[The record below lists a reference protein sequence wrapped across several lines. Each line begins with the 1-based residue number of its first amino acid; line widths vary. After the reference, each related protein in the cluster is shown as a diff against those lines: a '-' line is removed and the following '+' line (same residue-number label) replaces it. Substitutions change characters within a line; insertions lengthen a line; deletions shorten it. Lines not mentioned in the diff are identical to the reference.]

1 MTILKQLANLKDVT
15 PSEEVL
21 IAYINQH
28 RKEVLM
34 MTPQSLSEASFVSV
48 ATVYRLLGKLGIS
61 SFSDLK
67 VALAYTITNQ
77 HTSVDPNYPVDLE
90 DNLQTSVAKMTSLY
104 QQTLEETISLLSE
117 EALKSSVE
125 LLLQAETIDIYAA
138 SANLHFARN
147 FKFQLQEIGTLVNV
161 PDEDYVQ
168 RLSAANSTKDH
179 VAIVVSYGGRGQ
191 TTQEVVKLLT
201 KNQTPIILVTSTQN
215 NPLVSEAREVL
226 FLASDENH
234 YNKISSFSTRF
245 SLLML
250 FDLLYTGYFNHNGE
264 ENRRFKLTNYQKM
277 NQQLK

>member
-1 MTILKQLANLKDVT
+1 MTILKQLANLKEVT

-21 IAYINQH
+21 ITYIKQH
-28 RKEVLM
+28 RKEVLT

-67 VALAYTITNQ
+67 VALASTITNQ
-77 HTSVDPNYPVDLE
+77 HASVDPNYPVDLE
-90 DNLQTSVAKMTSLY
+90 DNLQTSVSKMTSLY
-104 QQTLEETISLLSE
+104 QQTLEETMSLISE
-117 EALKSSVE
+117 EALKNSVE
-125 LLLQAETIDIYAA
+125 LLLQAKTIDVYAA
-138 SANLHFARN
+138 SSNLHFARN

-168 RLSAANSTKDH
+168 RLSAANSTKEH

>member
-1 MTILKQLANLKDVT
+1 MTILKQLANLKEVT

-21 IAYINQH
+21 ITYIKQH
-28 RKEVLM
+28 RKEVLT

-67 VALAYTITNQ
+67 VALASTITNP

-90 DNLQTSVAKMTSLY
+90 DNLQTSVSKMTSLY
-104 QQTLEETISLLSE
+104 QQTLEETMSLISE
-117 EALKSSVE
+117 EALKNSVE
-125 LLLQAETIDIYAA
+125 LLLQAKTIDVYAA

-168 RLSAANSTKDH
+168 RLSAANSTKEH

-264 ENRRFKLTNYQKM
+264 ENRKFKLTNYQKM
-277 NQQLK
+277 NQELR